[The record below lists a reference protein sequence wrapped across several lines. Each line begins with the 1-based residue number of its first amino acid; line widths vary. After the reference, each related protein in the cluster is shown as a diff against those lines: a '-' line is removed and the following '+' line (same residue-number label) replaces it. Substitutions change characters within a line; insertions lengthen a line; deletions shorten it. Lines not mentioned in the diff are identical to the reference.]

1 MGQYAAIEERASN
14 ADVLATEVLQNLEA
28 FDFILFDAAKRN
40 KELQLS
46 NADAKLKQ
54 ATGSI
59 DRLLAT
65 VPQSIVQQA
74 ERVAEAVNAGRVDS
88 MSAGKAATSEQ
99 LQNLV
104 PSQ

>member
-1 MGQYAAIEERASN
+1 MNRAVGQYAAIEERASN

-59 DRLLAT
+59 DRSELLPTPISPAL
-65 VPQSIVQQA
+65 S
-74 ERVAEAVNAGRVDS
+74 S
-88 MSAGKAATSEQ
+88 LYL
-99 LQNLV
+99 LQ
-104 PSQ
+104 PS